1 MKRTRICDL
10 LGIEYPIIQ
19 GGMTWIAN
27 AELAAAVSNAGALG
41 IVSPNAGMKLEG
53 NVVEHLRSQ
62 IRKAQ
67 SLTDRPFGVNLP
79 LQIPEIKELIDVLM
93 AEGVKV
99 VTTSAGSPALYTGVL
114 KEGGVKV
121 LQVVASVRHALS
133 AERHGVDAVVAEG
146 YEAGGHNGFDELPT
160 MVLVPQVVDAV
171 SIPVVAAGG
180 IADARGFVA
189 ALALGAEGVQMGTCF
204 VTTKECVAHQNFKD
218 GIVNASDTG
227 TVITGRKLGPA
238 RILKNEFASKIL
250 AGWER
255 CEGFYITTAHAYAD
269 AFPAADPVK
278 EEYERRY
285 DAPFG
290 APQFFMANILYVYT
304 QALQRAGTVDDVDRI
319 IETLE
324 TQTFD
329 SLCGP
334 VFFGLEELNGIGHVC
349 IWPVPIFRVVGE
361 NEYEIITRYTA
372 EEVEALT
379 LEIYG
384 K

>member
-67 SLTDRPFGVNLP
+67 SLTDKPFGVNLP

-160 MVLVPQVVDAV
+160 MVLIPQVVNAV

-204 VTTKECVAHQNFKD
+204 VTTKECVAHQKFKD
-218 GIVNASDTG
+218 AIVNANDTG

-250 AGWER
+250 EMEGKGATPDELLAFIGIARSRTGELDGDMIDGEAYCGAIAGAIKEIVGAGDVVR
-255 CEGFYITTAHAYAD
+255 GIVEGYSKVVAGL
-269 AFPAADPVK
+269 K
-278 EEYERRY
+278 E
-285 DAPFG
+285 
-290 APQFFMANILYVYT
+290 
-304 QALQRAGTVDDVDRI
+304 
-319 IETLE
+319 
-324 TQTFD
+324 
-329 SLCGP
+329 S
-334 VFFGLEELNGIGHVC
+334 
-349 IWPVPIFRVVGE
+349 
-361 NEYEIITRYTA
+361 
-372 EEVEALT
+372 
-379 LEIYG
+379 
-384 K
+384 